1 MNDVRSMR
9 FDSDDVTKPGHP
21 SASSNLKNIFGKILP
36 SAIKTN
42 ELERKYDYL
51 NDRLETQLR
60 ILVHIFPHLDRVCPG
75 FNRVQLS
82 LTLAQP
88 YLNQRKSN

>member
-21 SASSNLKNIFGKILP
+21 SPSSTLKNIFGNILP
-36 SAIKTN
+36 STVKTN

-60 ILVHIFPHLDRVCPG
+60 ILVHILIMFE
-75 FNRVQLS
+75 F
-82 LTLAQP
+82 TL
-88 YLNQRKSN
+88 N

>member
-1 MNDVRSMR
+1 MR

-36 SAIKTN
+36 SAVKTN

-60 ILVHIFPHLDRVCPG
+60 IFVHIYIILILTEFTLNLTD
-75 FNRVQLS
+75 
-82 LTLAQP
+82 LTLVE
-88 YLNQRKSN
+88 L

>member
-9 FDSDDVTKPGHP
+9 FDSDDATKPGRP
-21 SASSNLKNIFGKILP
+21 SPSDNIKNIFGNILP
-36 SAIKTN
+36 SAVKTN

-60 ILVHIFPHLDRVCPG
+60 ILVHLSSVSFSSSPL
-75 FNRVQLS
+75 FNR
-82 LTLAQP
+82 
-88 YLNQRKSN
+88 R

>member
-1 MNDVRSMR
+1 MR

-36 SAIKTN
+36 SAVKTN

-60 ILVHIFPHLDRVCPG
+60 ILVHIFSHLESRFLAEFALD
-75 FNRVQLS
+75 
-82 LTLAQP
+82 LTEFTLV
-88 YLNQRKSN
+88 

>member
-1 MNDVRSMR
+1 MR

-21 SASSNLKNIFGKILP
+21 SPSSNLKNIFGNILP
-36 SAIKTN
+36 SAVKTN

-60 ILVHIFPHLDRVCPG
+60 IFVHIYIILI
-75 FNRVQLS
+75 
-82 LTLAQP
+82 LTEFT
-88 YLNQRKSN
+88 LNLTDLILVEL

>member
-9 FDSDDVTKPGHP
+9 FDSDDVTKPTRSTP
-21 SASSNLKNIFGKILP
+21 SDNLKNIFGNILP

-60 ILVHIFPHLDRVCPG
+60 IWVPTRY
-75 FNRVQLS
+75 
-82 LTLAQP
+82 LA
-88 YLNQRKSN
+88 YM

>member
-9 FDSDDVTKPGHP
+9 FDSDDATKPGRP
-21 SASSNLKNIFGKILP
+21 SPSDNIKNIFGNILP
-36 SAIKTN
+36 SAVKTN

-60 ILVHIFPHLDRVCPG
+60 ILVH
-75 FNRVQLS
+75 LS
-82 LTLAQP
+82 STSIP
-88 YLNQRKSN
+88 SSP